1 MALNP
6 QQYIVYPGAASV
18 RPSTFDMGK
27 MMEDFMPLMIMI
39 MMMSMLMPMMKSMT
53 ANI

>member
-6 QQYIVYPGAASV
+6 QQYIVYPGSASV
-18 RPSTFDMGK
+18 RPSTFDINT
-27 MMEDFMPLMIMI
+27 MMETFMPLMMMI